1 MSHLPV
7 LVGCSFLNDIA
18 VSSGCLLQSRGG
30 CMAEMHCGSA
40 VVQRTCHKGAMKQTL
55 LRIFIHH
62 RLSLCPFSPYAGDDF
77 DINDSSGRKQYKL
90 DSSALSLR
98 SGRTLK
104 DASGKVVATMN
115 KKASSI
121 ILSWLTVRAHA

>member
-18 VSSGCLLQSRGG
+18 VSSGCLLPSCGG
-30 CMAEMHCGSA
+30 CLAEMHGGSA
-40 VVQRTCHKGAMKQTL
+40 VEQQAGHIGTRLKQTL

-104 DASGKVVATMN
+104 DASGRVVATMN
-115 KKASSI
+115 KKASSN
-121 ILSWLTVRAHA
+121 S